1 MFIQGPSRYRKGDH
15 NAISDDSG
23 QKYKRSKMRTRWD
36 GKLVGIDEWEPEPTQ
51 LRIRAR
57 YENPA
62 VRDTRTQTI
71 DSDLAEPS
79 FNPAGLV

>member
-1 MFIQGPSRYRKGDH
+1 MFIKGPSRFRPGDH
-15 NAISDDSG
+15 NVISDDSG

-36 GKLVGIDEWEPEPTQ
+36 GKLVGIDEWEPEPSQ
-51 LRIRAR
+51 LRIIPR

-71 DSDLAEPS
+71 DSEMAVPS
-79 FNPAGLV
+79 FNPAGQV